1 MKYLVVSGCSHSN
14 GTGLDQAIKSKTRGT
29 SKIKAHNFRLQNR
42 WSRLLSDKLNLEEI
56 HLGRDAASNWQIYH
70 NVMNWILDNPD
81 KINDSLF
88 IISWSYSDRNYLGL
102 IGDFYH
108 GQKLLFSSKKHNDHP
123 IDYIPLEVSKLKM
136 DGVGP
141 GESIEGDWDEVIRK
155 NSLLYMIGLTSMLGN
170 QNLKYLHFHSD
181 FHSWIDPDRV
191 GDINYDFDKNN
202 DVVQFFKQ
210 MKPFIN
216 FFDEK
221 NYIFDE
227 TYRNYCI
234 DDILR
239 PPKYNFSDGHIGPD
253 GQKLWAD
260 YLYEQLFDR
269 GILV

>member
-70 NVMNWILDNPD
+70 NVMNWILENPD

-102 IGDFYH
+102 TGDFYQ
-108 GQKLLFSSKKHNDHP
+108 GQKLLFSSKRP
-123 IDYIPLEVSKLKM
+123 GQVGEFIIDYIPSEVSKLKM

-141 GESIEGDWDEVIRK
+141 GESIEGNWNEVIQK
-155 NSLLYMIGLTSMLGN
+155 NSLLYMIGLTSILSN

-181 FHSWIDPDRV
+181 FHSWIDPDSV
-191 GDINYDFDKNN
+191 TAKGL
-202 DVVQFFKQ
+202 VSVPQFFKG
-210 MKPFIN
+210 MKLFIN

>member
-1 MKYLVVSGCSHSN
+1 MKYLVVSGCSHSQ

-29 SKIKAHNFRLQNR
+29 SKVKAHNFRLQNR

-70 NVMNWILDNPD
+70 NTVNWILDNPD

-102 IGDFYH
+102 VGDFYYR
-108 GQKLLFSSKKHNDHP
+108 QKLLFSSKKHNDHL

-141 GESIEGDWDEVIRK
+141 GESIEGNWDEVIRK
-155 NSLLYMIGLTSMLGN
+155 NSLLYMIGLTSILSN

-191 GDINYDFDKNN
+191 GETN

-260 YLYEQLFDR
+260 YLYKELFDR
-269 GILV
+269 GIIGEI

>member
-1 MKYLVVSGCSHSN
+1 MEYLVVSGCSHSN
-14 GTGLDQAIKSKTRGT
+14 GTGLEYAYNK
-29 SKIKAHNFRLQNR
+29 KIDSTPESVRYQRENR

-70 NVMNWILDNPD
+70 NVMNWILENPD

-102 IGDFYH
+102 TGDFYQ
-108 GQKLLFSSKKHNDHP
+108 GQKLLFSSKRP
-123 IDYIPLEVSKLKM
+123 GQVGEFIIDYIPLEVSKLKM

-141 GESIEGDWDEVIRK
+141 GESIEGNWNEVIQK
-155 NSLLYMIGLTSMLGN
+155 NSLLYMIGLTSILSN

-181 FHSWIDPDRV
+181 FHSWIDPDSV
-191 GDINYDFDKNN
+191 TAKGL
-202 DVVQFFKQ
+202 VSVPQFFKG
-210 MKPFIN
+210 MKLFIN

-239 PPKYNFSDGHIGPD
+239 PPKYDFHDGHIGPD
-253 GQKLWAD
+253 GQKSWAD
-260 YLYEQLFDR
+260 YLYQQLLGR
-269 GILV
+269 GII

>member
-14 GTGLDQAIKSKTRGT
+14 GTGLEYAYNK
-29 SKIKAHNFRLQNR
+29 KIDSTPESNRYQQENR

-70 NVMNWILDNPD
+70 NTVNWILDNPD

-102 IGDFYH
+102 VGDFYYR
-108 GQKLLFSSKKHNDHP
+108 QKLLFSSKKHDDHL

-141 GESIEGDWDEVIRK
+141 GESIEGNWDEVIRK
-155 NSLLYMIGLTSMLGN
+155 NSLLYMIGLTSILGN
-170 QNLKYLHFHSD
+170 KNLKYLHFHSD
-181 FHSWIDPDRV
+181 FHSIISPDRI
-191 GDINYDFDKNN
+191 DETN
-202 DVVQFFKQ
+202 DVVQFFKG

-234 DDILR
+234 DDILE
-239 PPKYNFSDGHIGPD
+239 PPKYNFTDGHIGPD

-260 YLYEQLFDR
+260 YLYQQLVDR
-269 GILV
+269 EIYNV

>member
-1 MKYLVVSGCSHSN
+1 MEYLVVSGCSHSN
-14 GTGLDQAIKSKTRGT
+14 GTGLEYAYNK
-29 SKIKAHNFRLQNR
+29 KIDSTPESVRYQRENR

-70 NVMNWILDNPD
+70 NVMNWILENPD

-102 IGDFYH
+102 TGDFYQ
-108 GQKLLFSSKKHNDHP
+108 GQKLLFSSKRP
-123 IDYIPLEVSKLKM
+123 GQVGEFIIDYIPSEVSKLKM

-141 GESIEGDWDEVIRK
+141 GESIEGNWNEVIQK
-155 NSLLYMIGLTSMLGN
+155 NSLLYMIGLTSILSN

-181 FHSWIDPDRV
+181 FHSWIDPDSV
-191 GDINYDFDKNN
+191 TAKGL
-202 DVVQFFKQ
+202 VSVPQFFKG
-210 MKPFIN
+210 MKLFIN

-239 PPKYNFSDGHIGPD
+239 PPKYDFHDGHIGPD
-253 GQKLWAD
+253 GQKSWAD
-260 YLYEQLFDR
+260 YLYQQLLGR
-269 GILV
+269 GII

>member
-14 GTGLDQAIKSKTRGT
+14 GTGIEYAYNK
-29 SKIKAHNFRLQNR
+29 KIDSTPESVRYQRENR

-70 NVMNWILDNPD
+70 NVMNWILENPD

-102 IGDFYH
+102 TGDFYQ
-108 GQKLLFSSKKHNDHP
+108 GQKLLFSSKRP
-123 IDYIPLEVSKLKM
+123 GQVGEFIIDYIPSEVTKLKM

-141 GESIEGDWDEVIRK
+141 GEVNLEDDWDEVIQK
-155 NSLLYMIGLTSMLGN
+155 NSLLYMIGLTSILGN

-181 FHSWIDPDRV
+181 FHSWIDPDSV
-191 GDINYDFDKNN
+191 TAKGL
-202 DVVQFFKQ
+202 VSVPQFFKG
-210 MKPFIN
+210 MKLFIN

-239 PPKYNFSDGHIGPD
+239 PPKYDFHDGHIGPD
-253 GQKLWAD
+253 GQKSWAD
-260 YLYEQLFDR
+260 YLYQQLLGR
-269 GILV
+269 GII

>member
-1 MKYLVVSGCSHSN
+1 MEYLVVSGCSHSN
-14 GTGLDQAIKSKTRGT
+14 GTGLEYAYNK
-29 SKIKAHNFRLQNR
+29 KIDSTPESVRYQRENR

-70 NVMNWILDNPD
+70 NVMNWILENPD

-102 IGDFYH
+102 TGDFYQ
-108 GQKLLFSSKKHNDHP
+108 GQKLLFSSKRP
-123 IDYIPLEVSKLKM
+123 GQVGEFIIDYIPSEVTKLKM

-141 GESIEGDWDEVIRK
+141 GESIEGNWDEVIQK
-155 NSLLYMIGLTSMLGN
+155 NSLLYMIGLTSILGN

-181 FHSWIDPDRV
+181 FHSWIDPDSV
-191 GDINYDFDKNN
+191 TAKGL
-202 DVVQFFKQ
+202 VSVPQFFKG
-210 MKPFIN
+210 MKLFIN

-239 PPKYNFSDGHIGPD
+239 PPKYNFTDGHIGPD
-253 GQKLWAD
+253 GQRLWSD
-260 YLYEQLFDR
+260 YLYQQLFDR
-269 GILV
+269 GIIV

>member
-29 SKIKAHNFRLQNR
+29 SQIKARNFCLQNR

-70 NVMNWILDNPD
+70 NVMNWILENPD
-81 KINDSLF
+81 KIKDSLF

-102 IGDFYH
+102 TGDFYRGH
-108 GQKLLFSSKKHNDHP
+108 KLLFSSKKP
-123 IDYIPLEVSKLKM
+123 GQVGEFIIDYIPSEVSKLKM

-141 GESIEGDWDEVIRK
+141 GESIEGNWDEVIQK
-155 NSLLYMIGLTSMLGN
+155 NSLLYMIGLTSILSN

-181 FHSWIDPDRV
+181 FHSWIDPDL
-191 GDINYDFDKNN
+191 INNAAAI
-202 DVVQFFKQ
+202 VRFFKG

-239 PPKYNFSDGHIGPD
+239 PPKYDFHDGHIGPD
-253 GQKLWAD
+253 GQKSWAEF
-260 YLYEQLFDR
+260 LYKELQDR
-269 GILV
+269 KIIGDI

>member
-14 GTGLDQAIKSKTRGT
+14 GTGIEYAYLN
-29 SKIKAHNFRLQNR
+29 KIDSTPESVRYQRENR

-70 NVMNWILDNPD
+70 NVMNWILENPD

-102 IGDFYH
+102 IGDFYQ
-108 GQKLLFSSKKHNDHP
+108 GQKLLFSSKEHNDDP
-123 IDYIPLEVSKLKM
+123 IDYIPSEVTKLKM

-239 PPKYNFSDGHIGPD
+239 PPKYNFTDGHIGPD
-253 GQKLWAD
+253 GQRLWSD
-260 YLYEQLFDR
+260 YLYQQLFDR
-269 GILV
+269 GIIV

>member
-1 MKYLVVSGCSHSN
+1 MEYLVVSGCSHSN
-14 GTGLDQAIKSKTRGT
+14 GTGLEYAYNK
-29 SKIKAHNFRLQNR
+29 KIDSTPESVRYQRENR

-70 NVMNWILDNPD
+70 NVMNWILENPD

-102 IGDFYH
+102 TGDFYQ
-108 GQKLLFSSKKHNDHP
+108 GQKLLFSSKRP
-123 IDYIPLEVSKLKM
+123 GQVGEFIIDYIPSEVSKLKM

-141 GESIEGDWDEVIRK
+141 GESIEGNWNEVIQK
-155 NSLLYMIGLTSMLGN
+155 NSLLYMIGLTSILGN

-181 FHSWIDPDRV
+181 FHSWIDPDSV
-191 GDINYDFDKNN
+191 TAKGL
-202 DVVQFFKQ
+202 VSVPQFFKG
-210 MKPFIN
+210 MKLFIN

>member
-14 GTGLDQAIKSKTRGT
+14 GTGLGQAIKSKTKGMSQLEGR
-29 SKIKAHNFRLQNR
+29 NFRVQNR

-56 HLGRDAASNWQIYH
+56 HIGRDAASNWQIYH
-70 NVMNWILDNPD
+70 NVMNWILENPD
-81 KINDSLF
+81 KIKDSLF

-102 IGDFYH
+102 IGDFYRGH
-108 GQKLLFSSKKHNDHP
+108 KLLFSSNKPGHFGDSI
-123 IDYIPLEVSKLKM
+123 IDYIPSEVSKLKM

-141 GESIEGDWDEVIRK
+141 GESIEGNWNEVIQK
-155 NSLLYMIGLTSMLGN
+155 NSLLYMIGLTSILSN

-181 FHSWIDPDRV
+181 FHSWIDPDSV
-191 GDINYDFDKNN
+191 TAKGL
-202 DVVQFFKQ
+202 VSVPQFFKG
-210 MKPFIN
+210 MKLFIN

-239 PPKYNFSDGHIGPD
+239 PPKYDFHDGHIGPD
-253 GQKLWAD
+253 GQRLWSD
-260 YLYEQLFDR
+260 YLYQQLFDR
-269 GILV
+269 GIIV

>member
-70 NVMNWILDNPD
+70 NVMNWILENPD
-81 KINDSLF
+81 KIKDSLF

-123 IDYIPLEVSKLKM
+123 IDYIPSEVSKLKM

-141 GESIEGDWDEVIRK
+141 GESIEGNWNEVIQK
-155 NSLLYMIGLTSMLGN
+155 NSLLYMIGLTSILGN

-181 FHSWIDPDRV
+181 FHSWIDPDSV
-191 GDINYDFDKNN
+191 TAKGL
-202 DVVQFFKQ
+202 VSVPQFFKG
-210 MKPFIN
+210 MKLFIN

-253 GQKLWAD
+253 GQKLWAEF
-260 YLYEQLFDR
+260 LYKELQDR
-269 GILV
+269 KIIGDI

>member
-1 MKYLVVSGCSHSN
+1 MKYLVVSGCSHSQ
-14 GTGLDQAIKSKTRGT
+14 GTGLGQAIKSKTKGQIADHRVT
-29 SKIKAHNFRLQNR
+29 EFRLQNR
-42 WSRLLSDKLNLEEI
+42 WSRLLSDKLNFEEI
-56 HLGRDAASNWQIYH
+56 NIGIDAASNWQIYY

-108 GQKLLFSSKKHNDHP
+108 GEKLIFHSKKSKYLIES
-123 IDYIPLEVSKLKM
+123 IDYIPLEMSKLKM

-141 GESIEGDWDEVIRK
+141 GKSIESNWDEVIQK
-155 NSLLYMIGLTSMLGN
+155 NSLLYMIGLTSILGN

-181 FHSWIDPDRV
+181 FHSWIEPDRI
-191 GDINYDFDKNN
+191 DETN

-210 MKPFIN
+210 MKTFIN

-227 TYRNYCI
+227 TYRNYCM
-234 DDILR
+234 DDVLR
-239 PPKYNFSDGHIGPD
+239 PPKYDFTDGHIGPE
-253 GQKLWAD
+253 GQKSWAD
-260 YLYEQLFDR
+260 YLYQQLFDR
-269 GILV
+269 GIV